1 MVNDFWIAMGSLNI
15 NVMESDPVL
24 FSFFLIFTSAAVL
37 ATLALFTRQPLVVAY
52 IAIGVI
58 LGPSGTSLI
67 SDPSLISSIAKI
79 GIIFLLFLL
88 GLDMQPSKLGNMLGS
103 ALLVGLASCAAFFAV
118 GFAVGILFGYTQLES
133 LIIGVA
139 MMFSSTIIGI
149 KLLPT
154 TVLHHR
160 RTGELVVSL
169 LLIQD
174 VIAIIVLLVLTGGFL
189 EYSSVDKLLKVG
201 LALPLLIGFAWL
213 FVNFV
218 LLKLLA
224 KFDAFLE
231 YVFLLAIGW
240 CLGLS
245 ELATYAGLSH
255 EIGAFIAG
263 VSVATS
269 PIAQYIAV
277 NLRPL
282 RDFFLVMFFFSL
294 GAGFQLGLLSH
305 VLIPALVMAT
315 LVLVLKPIV
324 FHGLLRNRSESNT
337 NSWEIGFRL
346 GQISEFSLLIAYIAS
361 AELLIGE
368 DASHLIQ
375 ATAILTFLL
384 SSYIV
389 VFRYPT
395 PIAVSDRLR
404 RD

>member
-1 MVNDFWIAMGSLNI
+1 MAT
-15 NVMESDPVL
+15 DPLL
-24 FSFFLIFTSAAVL
+24 FTFFLIFTSAAVL
-37 ATLALFTRQPLVVAY
+37 ATIALYTRQPMIITY
-52 IAIGVI
+52 IAAGIL
-58 LGPSGTSLI
+58 LGPSVTGLV
-67 SDPSLISSIAKI
+67 SDPTIISNVSTI

-88 GLDMQPSKLGNMLGS
+88 GLDMQPSKLANMLGN
-103 ALLVGLASCAAFFAV
+103 ALLVGLCSSLAFFGLGFAV
-118 GFAVGILFGYTQLES
+118 GFVFGYTIIES
-133 LIIGVA
+133 TIIGVA

-174 VIAIIVLLVLTGGFL
+174 FLAISVLLVLTGGFV
-189 EYSSVDKLLKVG
+189 EDFNGIARFGKVVLG
-201 LALPLLIGFAWL
+201 LPLLIVFAWL
-213 FVNFV
+213 FVKYV
-218 LLKLLA
+218 LLNILT
-224 KFDAFLE
+224 KFDAFHE
-231 YVFLLAIGW
+231 YIFLVAIGW

-245 ELATYAGLSH
+245 ELATFIGLSH

-269 PIAQYIAV
+269 PISIYIAT
-277 NLRPL
+277 NLKPL
-282 RDFFLVMFFFSL
+282 RDFFLVLFFFSL
-294 GAGFQLGLLSH
+294 GAGFQVGLLGEIF
-305 VLIPALVMAT
+305 IPAIIMAA
-315 LVLVLKPIV
+315 LVLLLKPIV
-324 FHGLLRNRSESNT
+324 FHGLLRSLSETDT

-346 GQISEFSLLIAYIAS
+346 GQISEFSLLIAFIAS
-361 AELLIGE
+361 AGHLIGE
-368 DASHLIQ
+368 HASHLIQ

-395 PIAVSDRLR
+395 PIGVSEKLR

>member
-1 MVNDFWIAMGSLNI
+1 MAT
-15 NVMESDPVL
+15 DPLL
-24 FSFFLIFTSAAVL
+24 FTFFLIFTSAAVL
-37 ATLALFTRQPLVVAY
+37 ATIALYTRQPMIITY
-52 IAIGVI
+52 IAAGIL
-58 LGPSGTSLI
+58 LGPSVTGLV
-67 SDPSLISSIAKI
+67 SDPTIISNVSTI

-88 GLDMQPSKLGNMLGS
+88 GLDMQPSKLANMLGN
-103 ALLVGLASCAAFFAV
+103 ALLVGLCSSLAFFGLGFAV
-118 GFAVGILFGYTQLES
+118 GFVFGYTIIES
-133 LIIGVA
+133 TIIGVA

-174 VIAIIVLLVLTGGFL
+174 FLAITVLLVLTGGFV
-189 EYSSVDKLLKVG
+189 EDFSGIARFGKVVLG
-201 LALPLLIGFAWL
+201 LPLLIVFAWL
-213 FVNFV
+213 FVKYV
-218 LLKLLA
+218 LLNILT
-224 KFDAFLE
+224 KFDAFHE
-231 YVFLLAIGW
+231 YIFLVAIGW

-245 ELATYAGLSH
+245 ELATFIGLSH

-269 PIAQYIAV
+269 PISIYIAT
-277 NLRPL
+277 NLKPL
-282 RDFFLVMFFFSL
+282 RDFFLVLFFFSL
-294 GAGFQLGLLSH
+294 GAGFQVGLLGEIF
-305 VLIPALVMAT
+305 IPAIIMAA
-315 LVLVLKPIV
+315 LVLLLKPIV
-324 FHGLLRNRSESNT
+324 FHGLLRSLSETDT

-346 GQISEFSLLIAYIAS
+346 GQISEFSLLIAFIAS
-361 AELLIGE
+361 AGHLIGE
-368 DASHLIQ
+368 HASHLIQ

-395 PIAVSDRLR
+395 PIGVSEKLR